1 MTKPAAPMF
10 ELQTYDHSDNA
21 WKTVSTYDTATD
33 NRAEGNA
40 CYAYRVHSVAGP
52 TRLLKDGATDLGYDN
67 PDDYYAADNW
77 A

>member
-1 MTKPAAPMF
+1 MTKPAAPAF

-40 CYAYRVHSVAGP
+40 YYAYRVHLAAGP
-52 TRLLKDGATDLGYDN
+52 TRLLKGGVTDLGYDN
-67 PDDYYAADNW
+67 PDDYYNR
-77 A
+77 